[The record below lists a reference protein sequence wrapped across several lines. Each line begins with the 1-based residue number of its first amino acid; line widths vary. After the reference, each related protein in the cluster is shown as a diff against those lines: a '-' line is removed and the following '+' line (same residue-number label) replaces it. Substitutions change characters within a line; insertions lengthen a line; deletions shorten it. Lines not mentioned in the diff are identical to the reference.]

1 VPNITNQTI
10 TIPKPIGFSGVI
22 KTELFVSSPTCN
34 ASLHT
39 LFSSTYPTS
48 LNEDNLIDQ
57 MTLFPNPFSNEI
69 NLRNVPNGNWKLQ
82 LFSFSGA
89 LLFEPKMEIKGG
101 MENKIQLPEL
111 ESGLYVLKLYSENQV
126 YTRKIIKN

>member
-1 VPNITNQTI
+1 
-10 TIPKPIGFSGVI
+10 
-22 KTELFVSSPTCN
+22 
-34 ASLHT
+34 
-39 LFSSTYPTS
+39 
-48 LNEDNLIDQ
+48 
-57 MTLFPNPFSNEI
+57 MTVFPNPFSNEI
-69 NLRNVPNGNWKLQ
+69 HLRNVPNGNWKLQ

>member
-1 VPNITNQTI
+1 
-10 TIPKPIGFSGVI
+10 
-22 KTELFVSSPTCN
+22 
-34 ASLHT
+34 
-39 LFSSTYPTS
+39 
-48 LNEDNLIDQ
+48 
-57 MTLFPNPFSNEI
+57 MTVFPNPFSNEI

-89 LLFEPKMEIKGG
+89 LLFEQKMEIKGG

-111 ESGLYVLKLYSENQV
+111 ESGFYVLKLYSENQV